1 MNVRAV
7 IAGLLASC
15 CIGYAPAQA
24 AEINLLT
31 TGAFKQVVLA
41 LVPDFEKQTGHKVV
55 VTNDTAGG
63 VKARVQKGEAA
74 DVAVATPSILAELAG
89 EGKIVKGSEVK
100 LANVGV
106 GVAVKEGAPKP
117 DISTVEAFKQALL
130 KAKTVAYIDPK
141 SGGSSGIYIDK
152 LIEKLGIADQVRAK
166 AKLKNGGYVADY
178 MVDGT
183 AELGIHQ
190 ISEIVPVK
198 GATLVGPLPKEIQ
211 NVTTYSAG
219 VVASSANKE
228 AATALI
234 KALSGPAAVQV
245 LRSKGMDPAS

>member
-1 MNVRAV
+1 MKVRIAV
-7 IAGLLASC
+7 AAILAASC
-15 CIGYAPAQA
+15 FGNAQA

-41 LVPDFEKQTGHKVV
+41 LVPDFEKQSGHKVV

-63 VKARVQKGEAA
+63 VKARVTKGEPA
-74 DVAVATPSILAELAG
+74 DVAIATPAILNELTG

-130 KAKTVAYIDPK
+130 NAKTVAYIDPK

-152 LIEKLGIADQVRAK
+152 LIEKLGVADQVRAK

-178 MVDGT
+178 IADGT

-198 GATLVGPLPKEIQ
+198 GVTLVGPLPKDIQ
-211 NVTTYSAG
+211 NVTTYAAV

-228 AATALI
+228 AAAALI
-234 KALSGPAAVQV
+234 KALSGPAAAQV